1 MQYVYYTLFPSDA
14 KLESDHITYTYS
26 LPDDFCASKNERKII
41 IEDFQFWEKIVEP
54 EENQSDV
61 TYYEAR
67 SGICLH
73 GDFADLSVSVKTD
86 GSKASG
92 NLNFIGLSNNDGTW
106 FNYKEFLYQRKQ
118 RYIKIKFRDLLGNF
132 LTNEN
137 YQYIFAVVMKLV
149 Y

>member
-14 KLESDHITYTYS
+14 KLESDNITYTYD

-41 IEDFQFWEKIVEP
+41 IEDFQFWEKMIQTNESQ
-54 EENQSDV
+54 EEI

-73 GDFADLSVSVKTD
+73 GDFADLSVSVKN
-86 GSKASG
+86 SG
-92 NLNFIGLSNNDGTW
+92 DKLSQNLNFIGLSNNDGTW
-106 FNYKEFLYQRKQ
+106 IYHKEFLYQRKQ
-118 RYIKIKFRDLLGNF
+118 RYIKLKFRDLLGNF
-132 LTNEN
+132 LTNED
-137 YQYIFAVVMKLV
+137 YKYIFAVVMKLV